1 MVDSI
6 KRNTKLYISEEDVTD
21 ELTKTEYEALTWVEI
36 GRVIGEPGFGFETN
50 MVDLPYITTVVQ
62 KKTKGISTATTGEL
76 TVGVD
81 HDDLGQI
88 ELLETGTPNYL
99 FGRGFKLES
108 NDKLNVTGTNTIRY
122 SYGKVAGPNLN
133 SGEAEERDI
142 ETYSIGLEQA
152 PIIVAATAGI

>member
-6 KRNTKLYISEEDVTD
+6 KKDTKLYISEEDVTS
-21 ELTKTEYEALTWVEI
+21 ELDKTAYEALTWVEI
-36 GRVIGEPGFGFETN
+36 GRVIGEPAFGFDTN
-50 MVDLPYITTVVQ
+50 MVDLPYVTTTVQ
-62 KKTKGISTATTGEL
+62 KKAKGFSTAATGEL

-88 ELLETGTPNYL
+88 ELLEAGAPDYT

-108 NDKLNVTGTNTIRY
+108 NDKLNATGTNTIRY

-133 SGEAEERDI
+133 SGGGEDRDVD
-142 ETYSIGLEQA
+142 TYSVGLEQA
-152 PIIVAATAGI
+152 PIIDKATAGA

>member
-6 KRNTKLYISEEDVTD
+6 KRNTKLYISQEDVTS
-21 ELTKTEYEALTWVEI
+21 EINEAAYGALTWVEI
-36 GRVIGEPGFGFETN
+36 GKVISEPAFGFETN
-50 MVDLPYITTVVQ
+50 MVDLPYVTTVVQ
-62 KKTKGISTATTGEL
+62 KKAKGISTAATSTL

-88 ELLETGTPNYL
+88 ELLEAGAPGYL

-108 NDKLNVTGTNTIRY
+108 NDKLNATGTNTVRY

-133 SGEAEERDI
+133 EGAAEDRDI
-142 ETYSIGLEQA
+142 DSYTIGLEQA
-152 PIIVAATAGI
+152 PIIVKATAGA

>member
-6 KRNTKLYISEEDVTD
+6 KRYTKLYISEEDVSGD
-21 ELTKTEYEALTWVEI
+21 LNKTEYEALTWVEV

-62 KKTKGISTATTGEL
+62 KKAKGISTATTGEL

-81 HDDLGQI
+81 HDDVGQI
-88 ELLETGTPNYL
+88 ELLEAGAPDYN

-108 NDKLNVTGTNTIRY
+108 NDKLNATGTNTIRY
-122 SYGKVAGPNLN
+122 SYGKVSGPGLN
-133 SGEAEERDI
+133 SGETEDRDI

-152 PIIVAATAGI
+152 PIIVKATAGA